1 MNRRRVVLAVVGA
14 VAVLAASGSS
24 AAFAARRHPLR
35 LYWFIADGMRADPG
49 PWPWDIYRL
58 AREGAYPNIKK
69 MMERGSYGYSL
80 PAFPSHTP
88 SNFATL
94 LTGSFPEIHGVSD
107 GPMRPEGAPLATP
120 ALNGFAS
127 TARKVPSLWDL
138 MEERGFKVS
147 VLSVPGSTPPED
159 GSESV
164 VRGRWGHWGADFPAL
179 IFDTI
184 GFSTGTPDG
193 GGEGFFAG
201 RRLRLYPQAS
211 AAKGWRLAPVSR
223 LPPLEISMLGYGTT
237 VYALLFDDGAAPAAS
252 YSKVLISLDK
262 RRILATLSRDGEWSS
277 WLPVDLHWGKISIP
291 THMRIC
297 RVLLKPDGGVEIR
310 ILYDVLNST
319 VVEPSGLAGRL
330 EGSIG
335 PMVDFPDNWP
345 AQLNR
350 RPEEMPVLLAETRMA
365 LDWHRRAV
373 GSILKAE
380 SPDVLIQDTY
390 VPNQVLE
397 SRWWLCHVDPDSP
410 DFSSSDPHSRELAA
424 ADLRGVYAGLD
435 AILGAALKAAGPET
449 YVVLSS
455 DHGIIPIKKEL
466 RINNLLARE
475 GLLQAAVGADG
486 VSVAVDWGRS
496 QAAYLQMLGVYVK
509 PEGLA
514 GNWRRGQGRE
524 YLALRRRVRKLL
536 ERLRGPDGEKV
547 FDAIVPW
554 EKADKLRLPKDRV
567 PDLILATRPG
577 YDLSET
583 LDRDRIVF
591 ARPLQSGY
599 KHSTKAELTR
609 ALWTPFIVMGPGIK
623 KGYAMAAPI
632 RHVDQ
637 APTLMSLLGIQAPSF
652 MQGRVV
658 RDILNDKERPR

>member
-1 MNRRRVVLAVVGA
+1 MNRRRAVLAILGA
-14 VAVLAASGSS
+14 LAVSAASGSS
-24 AAFAARRHPLR
+24 LAFAARRRPLR

-58 AREGAYPNIKK
+58 ARKGAYPNIKK
-69 MMERGSYGYSL
+69 MMEQGSYGYSL

-107 GPMRPEGAPLATP
+107 GPMRPEGAPLAAP
-120 ALNGFAS
+120 ALNGFSSAS
-127 TARKVPSLWDL
+127 RRVPSIWNFL
-138 MEERGFKVS
+138 EQKGFKAAV
-147 VLSVPGSTPPED
+147 VSVPGSTPPEVD
-159 GSESV
+159 IGSV

-184 GFSTGTPDG
+184 GFSTSAPDDG
-193 GGEGFFAG
+193 GNGFFAG
-201 RRLRLYPQAS
+201 RRLRLFPRAS
-211 AAKGWRLAPVSR
+211 PAKGWRLAPESR
-223 LPPLEISMLGYGTT
+223 LPPLEIPMLGYGTT
-237 VYALLFDDGAAPAAS
+237 VYALLFDHGAAPAAS
-252 YSKVLISLDK
+252 YSKVLISIDK
-262 RRILATLSRDGEWSS
+262 RRILATLSRDGEWSA
-277 WLPVDLHWGKISIP
+277 WMPVDLHWGGISIP
-291 THMRIC
+291 THMKIC

-310 ILYDVLNST
+310 ILYDVLNPT
-319 VVEPSGLAGRL
+319 VVEPAGLAGRL

-373 GSILKAE
+373 GAVLKAE

-397 SRWWLCHVDPDSP
+397 SRWWLRHVDPGSP
-410 DFSSSDPHSRELAA
+410 DFASSHPQSRELAA
-424 ADLRGVYAGLD
+424 EDLRGVYAGLD
-435 AILGAALKAAGPET
+435 AILGAALKAAGPQT

-455 DHGIIPIKKEL
+455 DHGIIPIKREL

-475 GLLQAAVGADG
+475 GLLKATVGADG
-486 VSVAVDWGRS
+486 ESVAVDWGRS
-496 QAAYLQMLGVYVK
+496 QAAYLQMLGVCVR

-514 GNWRRGQGRE
+514 GNWKRGRGRE

-536 ERLRGPDGEKV
+536 ERLRGDDGERV
-547 FDAIVPW
+547 FDAVVPW
-554 EKADKLRLPKDRV
+554 EEAGKLRLPKDRV
-567 PDLILATRPG
+567 PDLVLATRPG

-583 LDRDRIVF
+583 LDRERVVF

-623 KGYAMAAPI
+623 KGYAISAPI

-637 APTLMSLLGIQAPSF
+637 APTLMSLLGVQVPSF

-658 RDILNDKERPR
+658 REILDDGERRR